1 MIKLYGFQEGKVTT
15 PNCALYW
22 GPGLGKTYSSI
33 DRALQYGSERV
44 LVVCQKSKVKDW
56 CRDIETYT
64 GYKTPSLRTGDWER
78 RVKNC
83 AWSVINYDL
92 LYRRLG
98 VLRDLRD
105 YTLILDESSLI
116 KNPSAQRT
124 KAVRQM
130 KPDHIILLS
139 GTPCSGKYEEL
150 VTQSNLLGWKISKD
164 AFWSRYVRSVA
175 LSLPGKW
182 FPIQKVVG
190 YKNVDELKDKL
201 REYGADFKLPEDCV
215 DLPGTTYT
223 DIRVDASADYKK
235 FEKSLVLN
243 REDGE
248 VITGD
253 TPLVKLLRLRQLAN
267 SPAKTEAL
275 SDLMEGIADR
285 VVIFYNFNEELPNI
299 EKAVGDRPKSY
310 INGSR
315 VDLTSYEECE
325 DAVVLVQYQ
334 AGSYGHNLQKANKII
349 FYSPTLS
356 SEQYDQ
362 SERRIL
368 RIGQDRKCFYWKL
381 ITNKS
386 VEEKIYATLAER
398 KDYNIRL
405 FKEDYE
411 V

>member
-1 MIKLYGFQEGKVTT
+1 MGNHF
-15 PNCALYW
+15 
-22 GPGLGKTYSSI
+22 PGS
-33 DRALQYGSERV
+33 D
-44 LVVCQKSKVKDW
+44 KDM
-56 CRDIETYT
+56 
-64 GYKTPSLRTGDWER
+64 LRT
-78 RVKNC
+78 
-83 AWSVINYDL
+83 
-92 LYRRLG
+92 YRL
-98 VLRDLRD
+98 
-105 YTLILDESSLI
+105 
-116 KNPSAQRT
+116 
-124 KAVRQM
+124 
-130 KPDHIILLS
+130 
-139 GTPCSGKYEEL
+139 
-150 VTQSNLLGWKISKD
+150 
-164 AFWSRYVRSVA
+164 
-175 LSLPGKW
+175 
-182 FPIQKVVG
+182 QKVVG
-190 YKNVDELKDKL
+190 YKNVEELKDKL

-223 DIRVDASADYKK
+223 DIRVDASADYKR
-235 FEKSLVLN
+235 FEKSLVLHK
-243 REDGE
+243 EDGE

-267 SPAKTEAL
+267 SSAKAEAL

-285 VVIFYNFNEELPNI
+285 VVIFYNFNEELANI

-310 INGSR
+310 INGNC
-315 VDLTSYEECE
+315 VDLTAYEECE

-368 RIGQDRKCFYWKL
+368 RIGQDRKCFYWRL
-381 ITNKS
+381 ITSKS